1 VVLINGFMQST
12 TSERLFPWMN
22 STAFFFIA
30 IASFVCYACWYFGSN
45 KETDRFQRHVLAVVT
60 GTGYIVGLSL
70 GFGPMISTFCVAPRA
85 VVVGLLI
92 SDLAHL
98 VFPRLQHREEEAS
111 SVEVES
117 VADEKS

>member
-1 VVLINGFMQST
+1 
-12 TSERLFPWMN
+12 MN

-45 KETDRFQRHVLAVVT
+45 KETDRFQRHVLASVM
-60 GTGYIVGLSL
+60 GAGYVLALGL

-85 VVVGLLI
+85 VIVGLLV
-92 SDLAHL
+92 SDFAHL
-98 VFPRLQHREEEAS
+98 VFPLLQRKEEES
-111 SVEVES
+111 TSVEVER